1 MLRKRNRGETTGTE
15 VCLRENME
23 TYCGGNFLK
32 SPKVMLMKSPNNGG
46 YGVSRGLF
54 FFTKQGFQWGNWIA
68 YYWDFREDVGCCWD
82 NGMLCTKWKQCPIA
96 KDSTHK
102 THWPWRSQIGA
113 FVEHPSLLSNV
124 FAEGG
129 YSVGYRKRIS
139 NTKPATKHLTYNLF
153 CCKIC

>member
-54 FFTKQGFQWGNWIA
+54 FFHQARLPVGELDCILLR
-68 YYWDFREDVGCCWD
+68 FRRRCW
-82 NGMLCTKWKQCPIA
+82 
-96 KDSTHK
+96 
-102 THWPWRSQIGA
+102 
-113 FVEHPSLLSNV
+113 LLL
-124 FAEGG
+124 
-129 YSVGYRKRIS
+129 R
-139 NTKPATKHLTYNLF
+139 
-153 CCKIC
+153 